1 MRKWSEAI
9 YAKLSGRSGA
19 AAATSPPAP
28 VAAPD
33 VDPEPGHEPPWDI
46 GGYRSTPAAAL
57 RSMLRGLQYG
67 AELEAGVHG
76 PSGPQASPGGGPP
89 NPLEAY
95 FDAHREGPG
104 LWKWRHY
111 FDIYERSFARFVGKP
126 VHILEIGIYGGGSL
140 GMWQSYFGPQCRIY
154 GVDVMESCR
163 AFASDTVQ
171 VFIGD
176 QADRAFLKQL
186 REAVPV
192 IDIIIDDGGHQP
204 QQQIVTLQELL
215 PHLQPGGVYLCED
228 VYGELSNFHDY
239 VNGLTHRFNQ
249 LGASLP
255 GAYTFND
262 GMRTN
267 PVQRH
272 LHSVHHYPHVTVIE
286 KRRTPL
292 DSMVAPRQGTV
303 WP

>member
-1 MRKWSEAI
+1 MGKWTEAV
-9 YAKLSGRSGA
+9 YARLSGRA
-19 AAATSPPAP
+19 TAPAAATPPA
-28 VAAPD
+28 APPPPAD

-46 GGYRSTPAAAL
+46 TGYRSTPAAAL
-57 RSMLRGLQYG
+57 RSMQRGLQYG
-67 AELEAGVHG
+67 AELDAGIAGAAASEA
-76 PSGPQASPGGGPP
+76 APP
-89 NPLEAY
+89 NALEAY

-163 AFASDTVQ
+163 AFASDTVK

-176 QADRAFLKQL
+176 QADRAFLKRL
-186 REAVPV
+186 REEVPV

-204 QQQIVTLQELL
+204 QQQIVTLQEML

-249 LGASLP
+249 LGATLP
-255 GAYTFND
+255 GAYTGND
-262 GMRTN
+262 GMYTN

-286 KRRTPL
+286 KRRAPL
-292 DSMVAPRQGTV
+292 HSMVAPRQGTI